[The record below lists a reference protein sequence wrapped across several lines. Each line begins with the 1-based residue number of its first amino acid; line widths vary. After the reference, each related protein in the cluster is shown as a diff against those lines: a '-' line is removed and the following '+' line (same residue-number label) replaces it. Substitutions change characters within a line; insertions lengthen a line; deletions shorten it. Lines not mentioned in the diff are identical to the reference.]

1 MQASG
6 FFIMAD
12 TTQQELTCVYDPLK
26 EFMAHYADAKSVSSA
41 TSSYEGMTVEERLK
55 KRIID
60 GDKIA
65 IDTDLTEA
73 LGNYKALEIINDI
86 LLGGMKVV
94 GELFGSGEMQLPFV
108 LQSAETMKTAVKYL
122 EPYMDKADGDG
133 SKGKMVL
140 ATVKGDV
147 HDIGKN
153 LVDIILTNNGYTVYN
168 LGIKVALE
176 PMLEEFERQKA
187 DAIGMSGLLVK
198 STAIMKENLEVM
210 AGRGMAIPVVLGGA
224 ALTRKFVEKDLREIY
239 SGSLAYAQD
248 AFDGLRFMEQL
259 KGAAGGAIEAKEEK
273 KPETVA
279 EMIAAMKRSRGELLR
294 LIEPLEQTDFDL
306 EKTFNKWS
314 LRDVLVH
321 MIGWEEIATERIAIL
336 KIGGI
341 PEAIDGNDADQWNAR
356 FVADSPLRGK
366 EEILDEMLRVREAL
380 VGELEGLSEDAFL
393 RKDKIPAAKKWLPY
407 FTYAHEEEHSERI
420 RQWLDS
426 REEELDTATGL
437 EGKMALAERALPWL
451 VGGSQ
456 TLKAKS
462 QNKEEV
468 GVTRLTDI
476 PTPPFWGV
484 ELRELWILDKVWE
497 YINEVAL
504 FRGQWQLKRGK
515 KTTEEHK
522 ALLESVA
529 RPKLNELKLLVK
541 QQHIL
546 QPKAVYGYFPC
557 WSEGDDV
564 VILRPKSLLK
574 EELIGKWDTL
584 ISTDLHQLIEYE
596 RFTFPRQ
603 QSGKKLCIADFFL
616 SKEEAQN
623 LGRPDV
629 ISMSAVTVGRKAS
642 EFTAKLFESNQYAD
656 YLYLHGLSVETAEA
670 LAEYLH
676 KLVRMELGIA
686 GGDAEEV
693 TRLFSQGYQGSR
705 YSFGYPAC
713 PELADQTKLFKL
725 LHPERINM
733 GLTEE
738 YHLEPEQSTTAIIC
752 HHPEARYF
760 GIR

>member
-1 MQASG
+1 MS
-6 FFIMAD
+6 
-12 TTQQELTCVYDPLK
+12 QELTCVYDPLK

-65 IDTDLTEA
+65 IDADLTEA
-73 LGNYKALEIINDI
+73 LGSYKALEIINDI

-210 AGRGMAIPVVLGGA
+210 AGRGMTIPVVLGGA
-224 ALTRKFVEKDLREIY
+224 ALTRKFVEKDLRAIY

-248 AFDGLRFMEQL
+248 AFDGLRFMEEL
-259 KGAAGGAIEAKEEK
+259 KGAAGGAVEAKEEK
-273 KPETVA
+273 KPETIA
-279 EMIAAMKRSRGELLR
+279 EMIEAMRRSRGELLR
-294 LIEPLEQTDFDL
+294 LVEPLEDTDL
-306 EKTFNKWS
+306 ELPNTFNKWS

-321 MIGWEEIATERIAIL
+321 MIGWEQLSVDRIAI
-336 KIGGI
+336 IMTGGL
-341 PEAIDGNDADQWNAR
+341 PEPIKHEDSDEWNAK
-356 FVADSPLRGK
+356 FVTESTLQKRD
-366 EEILDEMLRVREAL
+366 EILDAMQSVREKLVAL
-380 VGELEGLSEDAFL
+380 LEGLTEEEFTRSSEMPPIK
-393 RKDKIPAAKKWLPY
+393 RWLPF
-407 FTYAHEEEHSERI
+407 FTYAHEEEHSEKI

-451 VGGSQ
+451 GGGNQ
-456 TLKAKS
+456 KIKVKS
-462 QNKEEV
+462 QNVQEL

-476 PTPPFWGV
+476 STPPFWGV

-522 ALLESVA
+522 ALLELVA

-541 QQHIL
+541 QQNIL

-564 VILRPKSLLK
+564 VILKPKSLLD

-616 SKEEAQN
+616 SKDEAKK

-629 ISMSAVTVGRKAS
+629 IAMSAVTVGRKAS

-686 GGDAEEV
+686 EADAEDIQ
-693 TRLFSQGYQGSR
+693 RLFSQGYQGSR

>member
-1 MQASG
+1 
-6 FFIMAD
+6 MAD
-12 TTQQELTCVYDPLK
+12 STQELNCVYDPLK

-65 IDTDLTEA
+65 IDGDLTEA

-210 AGRGMAIPVVLGGA
+210 AGRGIAVPVVLGGA
-224 ALTRKFVEKDLREIY
+224 ALTRKFVEKDLRAIY
-239 SGSLAYAQD
+239 PGSLAYAQD
-248 AFDGLRFMEQL
+248 AFDGLRFMEEL
-259 KGAAGGAIEAKEEK
+259 KGAAGGAIEVKEEK
-273 KPETVA
+273 KPETIA
-279 EMIAAMKRSRGELLR
+279 EMIQAMRRSRGELLR
-294 LIEPLEQTDFDL
+294 LVEPLEDTDL
-306 EKTFNKWS
+306 ELPNTFNKWS

-321 MIGWEEIATERIAIL
+321 MIGWEQIAVDRIAII
-336 KIGGI
+336 KTGGLPDPI
-341 PEAIDGNDADQWNAR
+341 KHEDSDEWNAK
-356 FVADSPLRGK
+356 FVSESTLQKRD
-366 EEILDEMLRVREAL
+366 EILDELQSVREKLVAL
-380 VGELEGLSEDAFL
+380 LEGLTEEEFTRSSDMPQV
-393 RKDKIPAAKKWLPY
+393 KHWLQF
-407 FTYAHEEEHSERI
+407 FTYAHEEEHSEKI

-426 REEELDTATGL
+426 REEELDSATGL
-437 EGKMALAERALPWL
+437 EAKMALAERALPWL

-456 TLKAKS
+456 KLKVKS
-462 QNKEEV
+462 QNREEV

-564 VILRPKSLLK
+564 VILKPKSLPDEQLL
-574 EELIGKWDTL
+574 EKWDATL
-584 ISTDLHQLIEYE
+584 STDLSELVEYE

-616 SKEEAQN
+616 SKEEVAK
-623 LGRPDV
+623 LGKPDV
-629 ISMSAVTVGRKAS
+629 ICMTAVTVGRRAS
-642 EFTAKLFESNQYAD
+642 EFTAKLFESNQYSD

-686 GGDAEEV
+686 EADADNIQ
-693 TRLFSQGYQGSR
+693 RLFSQGYQGSR

-713 PELADQTKLFKL
+713 PELADQTKLFTL

>member
-1 MQASG
+1 MTDSR
-6 FFIMAD
+6 
-12 TTQQELTCVYDPLK
+12 QELTCVYDPLK

-60 GDKIA
+60 GDKIG
-65 IDTDLTEA
+65 IDTDLAEA
-73 LGNYKALEIINDI
+73 LGSYKALDIINTI
-86 LLGGMKVV
+86 LLDGMKVV
-94 GELFGSGEMQLPFV
+94 GELFGAGEMQLPFV
-108 LQSAETMKTAVKYL
+108 LQSAETMKTSVKYL
-122 EPYMDKADGDG
+122 EPHMDKTGGDT

-210 AGRGMAIPVVLGGA
+210 AGRGMNVPVVLGGA

-239 SGSLAYAQD
+239 SAPLGYAQD

-259 KGAAGGAIEAKEEK
+259 KGATGGAPETKKEK
-273 KPETVA
+273 KPETVV

-321 MIGWEEIATERIAIL
+321 MIGWEQVALDRIKIL
-336 KIGGI
+336 RDGGI
-341 PEAIDGNDADQWNAR
+341 PEAIDGKDADSWNAK
-356 FVADSPLRGK
+356 FVRESTLQDK
-366 EEILDEMLRVREAL
+366 DDILDEMLRVRELL
-380 VGELEGLSEDAFL
+380 VGELESLSEEAFL
-393 RKDKIPAAKKWLPY
+393 RKDTIPAAKKWLPY

-420 RQWLDS
+420 REWLNS
-426 REEELDTATGL
+426 REEELDTATGI
-437 EGKMALAERALPWL
+437 ESKIALTERALPWL

-456 TLKAKS
+456 KIKVKS
-462 QNKEEV
+462 QNIQES

-484 ELRELWILDKVWE
+484 DIRELWILDKVWE

-564 VILRPKSLLK
+564 VIVKPKSLLGQ
-574 EELIGKWDTL
+574 ELLGKWDAA
-584 ISTDLHQLIEYE
+584 SATDLHQLIEYE

-603 QSGKKLCIADFFL
+603 PSGRKLCIADFFL
-616 SKEEAQN
+616 SKEEAQRF
-623 LGRPDV
+623 GRPDV
-629 ISMSAVTVGRKAS
+629 IAMSAVTVGRKAS
-642 EFTAKLFESNQYAD
+642 EFTAKLFEANKYAD

-676 KLVRMELGIA
+676 KLVRMELGI
-686 GGDAEEV
+686 DA
-693 TRLFSQGYQGSR
+693 TDADTMQRLFSQGYQGSR
-705 YSFGYPAC
+705 YSFGYAAC
-713 PELADQTKLFKL
+713 PELADQIKLFKL
-725 LHPERINM
+725 LRPERINM